1 MSKGLQLVEPW
12 NYEKSVEITKSLV
25 STFKKISLHL
35 VKELYSARE
44 ALSAQGFRTDK
55 ICILDS
61 QNADLGQDCPKFYT
75 WEGYCND
82 IGLSKRTANSWLAL
96 YVPEEQRLLTSDEMK
111 DRIEERYQELKGEL
125 VSHIGDPSWRPE
137 GWIKAFEARYQKELR
152 DQKLDMIA
160 QANSFDYVDEGGQ
173 FWLFDQPYLETL
185 SERISSYNTDLIAYK
200 KLCTK
205 YQKDARADVDIR
217 KQVSIFQLTKAA
229 LEDISELARPEVT
242 RFVAEL
248 LIKDAA
254 GTLTY

>member
-1 MSKGLQLVEPW
+1 
-12 NYEKSVEITKSLV
+12 
-25 STFKKISLHL
+25 
-35 VKELYSARE
+35 
-44 ALSAQGFRTDK
+44 
-55 ICILDS
+55 
-61 QNADLGQDCPKFYT
+61 
-75 WEGYCND
+75 
-82 IGLSKRTANSWLAL
+82 
-96 YVPEEQRLLTSDEMK
+96 MK
-111 DRIEERYQELKGEL
+111 QRIEARYQELKSEL

-152 DQKLDMIA
+152 DYKLDVIA

-185 SERISSYNTDLIAYK
+185 SERISSYNTDLVAYQ

-205 YQKDARADVDIR
+205 YKKDARPDVDIR

-229 LEDISELARPEVT
+229 LEDVSELARPEVA

-254 GTLTY
+254 GTLAY

>member
-1 MSKGLQLVEPW
+1 MKDLQLVEPW
-12 NYEKSVEITKSLV
+12 NYEKSVENTKALV
-25 STFKKISLHL
+25 STFKKVSLDL

-61 QNADLGQDCPKFYT
+61 QNADFVSNGTRLHSFEDYL
-75 WEGYCND
+75 ND
-82 IGLSKRTANSWLAL
+82 IGLAKRTAYNWLAL
-96 YVPEEQRLLTSDEMK
+96 YVPEEERLLTTDEMK
-111 DRIEERYQELKGEL
+111 ERIEARYQELKSEL

-152 DQKLDMIA
+152 DYKLDVIA

-185 SERISSYNTDLIAYK
+185 SERISSYNTDLVAYQ

-205 YQKDARADVDIR
+205 YKKDARQDVDIR